1 MLKNDFLSEAIAV
14 TIFEL
19 RKPQQ
24 RFLRTPIGSGFH

>member
-1 MLKNDFLSEAIAV
+1 MIKKDFLSAAIAS